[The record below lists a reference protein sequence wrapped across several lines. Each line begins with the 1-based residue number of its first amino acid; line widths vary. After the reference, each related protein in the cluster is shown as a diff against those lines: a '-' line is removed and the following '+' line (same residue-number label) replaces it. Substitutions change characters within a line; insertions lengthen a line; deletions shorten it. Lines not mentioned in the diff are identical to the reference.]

1 MAKTK
6 ISEFSATPANNTDI
20 DSINI
25 AEGCAPS
32 GINDAIRELM
42 AQLKDFQT
50 GAVGDSFNGPIGTS
64 TAAAGAFTT
73 LSASSTLAVTG
84 VATLTAQPILSSL
97 TASRAVFTDAS
108 KGLVSNAITGTGN
121 VVMSTSPTLV
131 TPVLGA
137 ATGTSFQGIIGNVT
151 PAAGNFTTLGASS
164 TATLNTL
171 ASSGATLTGGTI
183 NGMTVGATTASSGAF
198 TTLSAG
204 NGISYFNNLDANI
217 MLRVG
222 VGITSTLGTGEGL
235 EFSFTAPTAKILS
248 YNRATSAYKNI
259 FIDALTQTFG
269 ISGTTQL
276 TLNST
281 TLYTAS
287 GINVGIGTSSPQ
299 ARLQVLDQI
308 KVSSADQSSGNVIL
322 GDGSSTAFNVGIGR
336 WNGSTNAA
344 GAGGVGYFSQAL
356 GNSGGHYFYTG
367 DAAAGSQTERA
378 RIPPAGGFQSVTTIS
393 VGNATPSASG
403 AGITFPATQSASS
416 DANTLD
422 DYEEGT
428 WTPVFIAQ
436 TGTLGTVT
444 YENRN
449 ATYTKIGNTVFI
461 TCTFYT
467 SAFAAGTGTGDLLIG
482 GLPFTTASGNNGGG
496 LSMSDVRLWTLYN
509 PSGIRVNV
517 SSTTCLPYYR
527 TTANGP
533 INNIQVSDAG
543 TTNPSNVVT
552 FGGFYTVA

>member
-1 MAKTK
+1 
-6 ISEFSATPANNTDI
+6 
-20 DSINI
+20 
-25 AEGCAPS
+25 
-32 GINDAIRELM
+32 M